1 MTLSDRLNAFSAL
14 GLFLEKSVT
23 LDFEANTEE
32 IQTLC
37 FSAKAKNAWFLPQ
50 NTLIML
56 KSISKMLEKDNLQTW
71 IDKYNFPEIQ
81 ENSEQK
87 PKKIG
92 VVMAG
97 NIPAVG
103 FHDALCVLL
112 SGHILHAKL
121 SSDDQLII
129 PFLLKK
135 LISFLPEIKKN
146 IHFVERMN
154 EVDAIIATGSDNTA
168 RYFEYY
174 FAKKPHIIRKNRHS
188 VAIFNGKETKE
199 DFLKLG
205 EDIFTYFGLGCRNV
219 AKLYVPKDYEKN
231 DGFVPFYDTIQV
243 FEDVYIHNK
252 YANNYD
258 YNKAIYLI
266 KKIPHYDNNFLIIS
280 ESTEIASPIAMLFYE
295 FYDNEAH
302 LAEIIR
308 KNEEKIQ
315 CIVSKDAFFKL
326 DNEKLENSFG
336 FGQAQQPRLHDYAD
350 GVDTMAFLKDL

>member
-1 MTLSDRLNAFSAL
+1 MTLSDRINAFSAL
-14 GLFLEKSVT
+14 GLFLEKS
-23 LDFEANTEE
+23 LADNTEE
-32 IQTLC
+32 LQELC
-37 FSAKAKNAWFLPQ
+37 LYAKAKNAWFLPQ
-50 NTLIML
+50 NTLMML
-56 KSISKMLEKDNLQTW
+56 KSISQMLQKNNLQNWT
-71 IDKYNFPEIQ
+71 DKYDLPQINQ
-81 ENSEQK
+81 N

-92 VVMAG
+92 VIMAG

-103 FHDALCVLL
+103 FHDALCVLI

-121 SSDDQLII
+121 SSDDQLLI

-135 LISFLPEIKKN
+135 LLLFLPEIEKN
-146 IHFVERMN
+146 IHFIERMN
-154 EVDAIIATGSDNTA
+154 DVDAIIATGSDNTA

-219 AKLYVPKDYEKN
+219 SKIYLPKGYDEN
-231 DGFVPFYDTIQV
+231 NGIVPFYDTIQV

-266 KKIPHYDNNFLIIS
+266 KKIKHYDNNFLILS

-295 FYDNEAH
+295 FYENDQH
-302 LAEIIR
+302 LNEIIS
-308 KNEEKIQ
+308 KNQEKIQ
-315 CIVSKDAFFKL
+315 CIVSKDAFF
-326 DNEKLENSFG
+326 ENSFG
-336 FGQAQQPRLHDYAD
+336 NSFDFGQAQHPRLQDYAD
-350 GVDTMAFLKDL
+350 NVDTMAFLKQIQ

>member
-1 MTLSDRLNAFSAL
+1 MTLSDRINAFSTL
-14 GLFLEKSVT
+14 GLFLEKSVKDN
-23 LDFEANTEE
+23 LVDNSEE
-32 IQTLC
+32 IQELC
-37 FSAKAKNAWFLPQ
+37 LYAKAKNPWFLPE

-56 KSISKMLEKDNLQTW
+56 KSISKMLQKDNLQSW
-71 IDKYNFPEIQ
+71 LDKYNLSQLQ
-81 ENSEQK
+81 EN

-92 VVMAG
+92 VIMAG

-103 FHDALCVLL
+103 FHDALCVLI
-112 SGHILHAKL
+112 SGHILCAKL
-121 SSDDQLII
+121 SSDDQTII

-135 LISFLPEIKKN
+135 LIGFLPEIEKN

-154 EVDAIIATGSDNTA
+154 DVDAIIATGSDNTA

-188 VAIFNGKETKE
+188 VAILNGKETKE

-231 DGFVPFYDTIQV
+231 DGFVPFYDNMQV

-258 YNKAIYLI
+258 YNRAIYLI
-266 KKIPHYDNNFLIIS
+266 KKIKHYDNNFLIIS

-302 LAEIIR
+302 LAEIIN
-308 KNEEKIQ
+308 KNKEKIQ

-326 DNEKLENSFG
+326 DENTENSFENSFS
-336 FGQAQQPRLHDYAD
+336 FGQAQHPRLHDYAD
-350 GVDTMAFLKDL
+350 GVDTMAFLRNLE

>member
-1 MTLSDRLNAFSAL
+1 MTISDRINAFSAL
-14 GLFLEKSVT
+14 GLFLEKSLT
-23 LDFEANTEE
+23 DNTEE
-32 IQTLC
+32 INELC
-37 FSAKAKNAWFLPQ
+37 LYAKAKNAWFLPE

-56 KSISKMLEKDNLQTW
+56 KSISQMLQKENLQNF
-71 IDKYNFPEIQ
+71 IKPYNLPQTQ
-81 ENSEQK
+81 EDYQQK
-87 PKKIG
+87 PKKVG
-92 VVMAG
+92 VIMAG

-135 LISFLPEIKKN
+135 LVSFSPEIEEN
-146 IHFVERMN
+146 IAFVERMN
-154 EVDAIIATGSDNTA
+154 DVDAIIATGSDNTA

-219 AKLYVPKDYEKN
+219 AKLYVPKDY
-231 DGFVPFYDTIQV
+231 DFVPFYDTIQV

-266 KKIPHYDNNFLIIS
+266 KKIKHYDNNFLILS
-280 ESTEIASPIAMLFYE
+280 ESTEIASPIAMIFYE
-295 FYDNEAH
+295 FYENEQD
-302 LAEIIR
+302 LAEIIS
-308 KNEEKIQ
+308 KNQEKIQ
-315 CIVSKDAFFKL
+315 CIVSKEGFF
-326 DNEKLENSFG
+326 ENSFD

-350 GVDTMAFLKDL
+350 GVDTMAFLNGI